1 MMELYKGKFQICGVW
16 WYGSNQMVFLYHK
29 VWQTTMDTTN
39 STILLCLQILF
50 CCILICKTNLRF
62 YSFHKWQNAEQCWNC
77 LSQIHY
83 FTGVQLPEI
92 VIYVPCMYVNI
103 FFTPFPFFYFYCRW
117 KRKLIKKQ
125 FTSII
130 RVYQR
135 KKSITTMHD
144 DSDDALEVVSFYNTS
159 TNMLTEII
167 SNCFHCLF

>member
-39 STILLCLQILF
+39 STILLCLQILLF
-50 CCILICKTNLRF
+50 CILICKTNLRF

-83 FTGVQLPEI
+83 FTSAQLPEI

-130 RVYQR
+130 RVH
-135 KKSITTMHD
+135 KHCITMHAFQLYLFFTTLQLTC
-144 DSDDALEVVSFYNTS
+144 SRKSF
-159 TNMLTEII
+159 
-167 SNCFHCLF
+167 